1 MYIDVTSKIFQIPA
15 KEVKAKL
22 TQVFKGIIIPD
33 EITNLRGNVLQL
45 HVRINNQTYE
55 LKG

>member
-1 MYIDVTSKIFQIPA
+1 MYIDVTSKVFQIPA
-15 KEVKAKL
+15 REVKAKL
-22 TQVFKGIIIPD
+22 MQVFKGIIIHD
-33 EITNLRGNVLQL
+33 EITNLQGNALQL

>member
-15 KEVKAKL
+15 REVKAKL

-33 EITNLRGNVLQL
+33 EITNLRGNALQL

>member
-1 MYIDVTSKIFQIPA
+1 MYIDVTSKVFQIPA
-15 KEVKAKL
+15 REVKAKL
-22 TQVFKGIIIPD
+22 MQVFKGIIIPD

>member
-1 MYIDVTSKIFQIPA
+1 MYIDVTSKVFQIPA

-33 EITNLRGNVLQL
+33 EITNLWGNVLQL

>member
-1 MYIDVTSKIFQIPA
+1 MYIDVTSKVFQIPA

-45 HVRINNQTYE
+45 HVRTNNQTYE